1 MQDFNYLDENAVYLD
16 AACQSLRPQPV
27 IDALEDYY
35 HHFNS
40 CGDRVK
46 YKWGETLDSKVADT
60 RAKVL
65 KYLKLS
71 GKKYFVSF
79 TLNTTYGLNLLLNQI
94 NSQKI
99 KQIFTSDIEHNSVFL
114 SSMALSQNHKLK
126 RTVMSREDD
135 GSIAVGDY
143 DFDHALVIVN
153 VFCNFDGRRLLNL
166 KELVKTVHKAGGIII
181 VDAAQGMVHARS
193 LLQKTEA
200 DAICFSAHKMY
211 APSLGVM
218 VVRRDLL
225 PRIKTDFIGGGM
237 VDDVRETDF
246 DLSAEKNPDHAH
258 TIFEPGLQAW
268 GEIVAFGAAIDW
280 LEHLPKDIFAKTQS
294 QAQKLYDF
302 LASRPKVHL
311 LNTEPSS
318 ILSFYVEDVNS
329 HLIAAALGDE
339 GIMARSGYF
348 CAHYYL
354 DHVKHYP
361 DLLRLSL
368 GLHNRDSDID
378 KVIEALN
385 KVTA

>member
-193 LLQKTEA
+193 LLQKIEA